1 MTQPNRNNDHSWR
14 NAIRDGALS
23 VLMDGQDIVAF
34 MDWVDPEW
42 RYYHTSADYAFDW
55 HFQTNY
61 WQTYEKLQEWL
72 A

>member
-42 RYYHTSADYAFDW
+42 RYYHTSAD
-55 HFQTNY
+55 
-61 WQTYEKLQEWL
+61 
-72 A
+72 